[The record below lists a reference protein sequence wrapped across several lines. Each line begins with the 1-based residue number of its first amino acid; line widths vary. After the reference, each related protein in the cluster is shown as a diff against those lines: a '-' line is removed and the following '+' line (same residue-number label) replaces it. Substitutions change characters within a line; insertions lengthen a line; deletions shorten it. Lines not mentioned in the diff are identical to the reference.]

1 MNLKEKYGEW
11 ALVTGAS
18 SGIGREFVLEFARNG
33 INSLALA
40 RRKDRLLELKEEVK
54 KQYGIEVVPIEADL
68 SDINFYEKIE
78 PIVKNYSIGIL
89 VNNAGFGSSGPFYK
103 NDSNAEIKMTIVN
116 CVAPTIL
123 THKILPQMIERK
135 KGAIIFLGSIVGINP
150 TPYMTVYSAT
160 KAFNVFIGA
169 GLYEELR
176 KLKLNIDVLTL
187 NPGGTV
193 TEFQRISNITSGP
206 FAAYPDEVVKTA
218 IKNLGK
224 KPTTVHGF
232 VNKLSLF
239 FAKLLPLKIRLSA
252 TAKVVTKISD
262 RFNN

>member
-89 VNNAGFGSSGPFYK
+89 VNNAGFGSSGPFLQK
-103 NDSNAEIKMTIVN
+103 
-116 CVAPTIL
+116 
-123 THKILPQMIERK
+123 
-135 KGAIIFLGSIVGINP
+135 
-150 TPYMTVYSAT
+150 
-160 KAFNVFIGA
+160 
-169 GLYEELR
+169 
-176 KLKLNIDVLTL
+176 
-187 NPGGTV
+187 
-193 TEFQRISNITSGP
+193 
-206 FAAYPDEVVKTA
+206 
-218 IKNLGK
+218 
-224 KPTTVHGF
+224 
-232 VNKLSLF
+232 
-239 FAKLLPLKIRLSA
+239 
-252 TAKVVTKISD
+252 
-262 RFNN
+262 RFKC